1 MITYRDLVSGLKQL
15 NLGYIQPAIAHA
27 SLAAFGE
34 VRGGAETV
42 LGAVLST
49 VDALM
54 MPTFTYKTMVIPEE
68 GPPDN
73 GITYGGGRDLNRL
86 AEIFRKSSPADKS
99 MGIIAETLR
108 QHPDSQRSTHP
119 ILSFAG
125 VNLSTALAAQ
135 TLQTPLTPLRYL
147 VEQDGVVLLLG
158 VNHTANTA
166 IHYAEK
172 LAGRMQFVRWAL
184 TREGIVE
191 CPGFPGCSN
200 GFEQAVPFLARV
212 TQRAHIGNAVVQKIR
227 LRDLVEIIVERL
239 RKDPLALLCRNLE
252 CERCSTV
259 RRLTAIHD

>member
-1 MITYRDLVSGLKQL
+1 MITYRDLVSGIKKL

-27 SLAAFGE
+27 SLSAFGE
-34 VRGGAETV
+34 VRGGAATV

-73 GITYGGGRDLNRL
+73 GITYGGGRDLNRM
-86 AEIFRKSSPADKS
+86 AEIFSKASPADKS
-99 MGIIAETLR
+99 MGEIAERLR
-108 QHPDSQRSTHP
+108 QHPDAQRSSHP
-119 ILSFAG
+119 ILSFAAA
-125 VNLSTALAAQ
+125 NLSTALSAQ
-135 TLQTPLTPLRYL
+135 TLQEPLAPLRHL
-147 VEQDGVVLLLG
+147 VEQDGVLLLLG
-158 VNHTANTA
+158 VDHTANTA

-172 LAGRMQFVRWAL
+172 LAGQKQFVRWAL

-191 CPGFPGCSN
+191 CPEFPGCSN
-200 GFEQAVPFLARV
+200 GFEQAVPYLARV

-239 RKDPLALLCRNLE
+239 RKDPCALLCRNQE
-252 CERCSTV
+252 CERCNTV
-259 RRLTAIHD
+259 RRLAAIKG